1 MTEQHYDFV
10 QGFMAAINLYGE
22 NPFTI
27 DDGRQETDGALSNFG
42 ATINTKKEK
51 TVLPYE
57 KYLEIPT
64 YIRLGKNLHI

>member
-1 MTEQHYDFV
+1 MTEQRYDFV

-27 DDGRQETDGALSNFG
+27 DNDELEPNGIITNF
-42 ATINTKKEK
+42 ATTTTKKRK
-51 TVLPYE
+51 GTALPYE

>member
-1 MTEQHYDFV
+1 MTEQRYDFV

-22 NPFTI
+22 NPFAGEE
-27 DDGRQETDGALSNFG
+27 GRLEFESGLAVLTAHDRHGARP
-42 ATINTKKEK
+42 A
-51 TVLPYE
+51 LPYE